1 MLIGM
6 NDFIFLAQSLLV
18 AFFALGAI
26 FFGLGGLT
34 SLVTLCAL
42 LSNVFVRKQ
51 TTLFGLDVVTCDALA
66 IGSDLAIHLIYEY
79 YGKKE
84 AQRAISL
91 CLYLTLFFLVM
102 AQLFL
107 WYQPNIYDVTQ
118 AEYVAVLAP
127 LPWIMGTSCL
137 VALVTKVLNLS
148 LYHMFSTWWP
158 NTRFFTKTILALTIS
173 QLFDTLAFT
182 LIALSGTVHSVVQII
197 VFCYTIKCIV
207 IFSGIPLVT
216 FCRKFLPFKPYNDSF
231 TAPGSPT
238 PGWGRRK

>member
-6 NDFIFLAQSLLV
+6 NEFIFLAQSLLV

-137 VALVTKVLNLS
+137 VALVTKILNLS

-158 NTRFFTKTILALTIS
+158 NRRFFTKTILALTIS
-173 QLFDTLAFT
+173 QLFDTIAFT